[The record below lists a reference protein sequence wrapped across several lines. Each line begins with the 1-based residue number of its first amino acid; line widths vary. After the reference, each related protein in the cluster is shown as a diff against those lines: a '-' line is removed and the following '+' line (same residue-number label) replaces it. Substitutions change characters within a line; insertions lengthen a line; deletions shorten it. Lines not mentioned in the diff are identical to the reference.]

1 MNRINLLF
9 NSGKKNLLSI
19 YFCAGHPTLD
29 STTDIIHTLE
39 KNGIDMVQIDIPSE
53 KTKIDTTILQEIV
66 ANALKNGMTLKLL
79 FKQLQHVRRTINI
92 PLLLSG
98 SLDTITDFGF
108 ESFCRKCVECDID
121 GIVISNLALED
132 YQKRFRI
139 VADRY
144 GLLIILPVTPEMH
157 VDEIGQIDKH
167 SSGFIYLSTPWRET
181 NENKNVIHQKR
192 DFLKKM
198 RDLKLNNSLMVNFDV
213 HSKSGFQAV
222 CEYTTGVIIDNCFIE
237 LLHEE
242 KDAEMAIKKLIQR
255 LKK

>member
-1 MNRINLLF
+1 MNRINQLF

-19 YFCAGHPTLD
+19 YFCAGHPALD

-39 KNGIDMVQIDIPSE
+39 KNGIDMVQIGIPSE
-53 KTKIDTTILQEIV
+53 KTKIDTAIFQEAV
-66 ANALKNGMTLKLL
+66 AGALRNGMTLGLL
-79 FKQLQHVRRTINI
+79 FKQLQHIRRTVNI

-98 SLDTITDFGF
+98 SLDIITDFGF

-121 GIVISNLALED
+121 GIVISNLALEE

-139 VADRY
+139 IADRY

-167 SSGFIYLSTPWRET
+167 SSGFIYLSTSAGET
-181 NENKNVIHQKR
+181 NENKNTIHYKR

-198 RDLKLNNSLMVNFDV
+198 KELKLNNSFMANFDI
-213 HSKSGFQAV
+213 HNKSGFQIV
-222 CEYTTGVIIDNCFIE
+222 CEYATGVIIDSFFIE
-237 LLHEE
+237 LLNEE
-242 KDAEMAIKKLIQR
+242 KEVETAIKKLIQR

>member
-39 KNGIDMVQIDIPSE
+39 KNGIDMVQIGIPSE
-53 KTKIDTTILQEIV
+53 KTKTDTTILQGV
-66 ANALKNGMTLKLL
+66 TASALRNGMTLKLL
-79 FKQLQHVRRTINI
+79 FEQLQHVRRTINI

-98 SLDTITDFGF
+98 CFDTITDFGF

-121 GIVISNLALED
+121 GIVISNLTLED

-139 VADRY
+139 IADRY

-157 VDEIGQIDKH
+157 VDEIEQIDKH
-167 SSGFIYLSTPWRET
+167 SSGFIYLSTSSGET
-181 NENKNVIHQKR
+181 NENKNTIHYKR
-192 DFLKKM
+192 DFLKRIKE
-198 RDLKLNNSLMVNFDV
+198 LKLNNSLMANFDA
-213 HSKSGFQAV
+213 HNKSSFQMV
-222 CEYTTGVIIDNCFIE
+222 CEYATGVIIDNSFIE
-237 LLHEE
+237 LLNEE
-242 KDAEMAIKKLIQR
+242 KDAETAIKKLIQR

>member
-39 KNGIDMVQIDIPSE
+39 KNGIDMVQIGIPSE
-53 KTKIDTTILQEIV
+53 KTKTDTTILQGV
-66 ANALKNGMTLKLL
+66 TASALKNGMTLKLL
-79 FKQLQHVRRTINI
+79 FEQLQHVRRTINI

-98 SLDTITDFGF
+98 CLNTITDFGF

-121 GIVISNLALED
+121 GIVISNLTLED
-132 YQKRFRI
+132 YQRRFRI
-139 VADRY
+139 IADRY

-157 VDEIGQIDKH
+157 VDEIEQIDKH
-167 SSGFIYLSTPWRET
+167 SSGFIYLSTSSGET
-181 NENKNVIHQKR
+181 NENKNTIHYKR
-192 DFLKKM
+192 DFLKRIKE
-198 RDLKLNNSLMVNFDV
+198 LKLNNSLMANFDA
-213 HSKSGFQAV
+213 HNKSSFQMV
-222 CEYTTGVIIDNCFIE
+222 CEYTMGVIIDNSFIE
-237 LLHEE
+237 LLNEE
-242 KDAEMAIKKLIQR
+242 KDAETAIKKLIQR

>member
-1 MNRINLLF
+1 MNRINHLF
-9 NSGKKNLLSI
+9 NSGKKNLLSV

-29 STTDIIHTLE
+29 GTTDIIHTLE
-39 KNGIDMVQIDIPSE
+39 QNGIDMVQIGIPSE
-53 KTKIDTTILQEIV
+53 KTKINTAIFQEVV
-66 ANALKNGMTLKLL
+66 ACALKNGMTLKLL
-79 FKQLQHVRRTINI
+79 FGQLQHIRRKVNI

-98 SLDTITDFGF
+98 CLDTITDFGF

-121 GIVISNLALED
+121 GIVISDLALEE

-139 VADRY
+139 IADRY

-167 SSGFIYLSTPWRET
+167 SSGFIYLSTSSVET
-181 NENKNVIHQKR
+181 NENKNTIHYKR

-198 RDLKLNNSLMVNFDV
+198 RELKLNNSLMANFDI
-213 HSKSGFQAV
+213 HSKSGFQTV
-222 CEYTTGVIIDNCFIE
+222 CEYATGVIIDNCFIE
-237 LLHEE
+237 LLNEE
-242 KDAEMAIKKLIQR
+242 KDAETAIKKLVQR